1 MKCPE
6 CGEEMRTGF
15 IKVQDAS
22 FNVSN
27 QVFWYPIEQKQ
38 KKWYKPYKEYI
49 SLNLYADAY
58 YCETC
63 MHSVAIF
70 KQRE

>member
-6 CGEEMRTGF
+6 CDNEMRKGV
-15 IKVQDAS
+15 IKVQDALL
-22 FNVSN
+22 NTTN
-27 QVFWYPIEQKQ
+27 QVIWYPIEEKQ
-38 KKWYKPYKEYI
+38 KKWYKPHKEYI

-58 YCETC
+58 YCDTC

-70 KQRE
+70 KQK